1 MVVRVLRVHPRSFGL
16 GLPILVCGD
25 NHPTP
30 GRWLTVAYSYGVFQ
44 EWYLSSPDSPFR
56 GASESAINAIGTITL
71 GIQYMEG
78 LGIMFFTQRY
88 PHWTKPMMIT
98 SLIVCVGTMIL
109 SSFATQVW
117 HLITL
122 QGVVYGIAG
131 GALYMPVVRWVS
143 PIVSGSICAF

>member
-1 MVVRVLRVHPRSFGL
+1 MWRSFPVEKQRSDGH
-16 GLPILVCGD
+16 G
-25 NHPTP
+25 
-30 GRWLTVAYSYGVFQ
+30 SYGVFQ
-44 EWYLSSPDSPFR
+44 EYYLSSPNSPFR

-88 PHWTKPMMIT
+88 PQWTKPMMIAGLVT
-98 SLIVCVGTMIL
+98 CVGALIL

-117 HLITL
+117 HLIAL

-131 GALYMPVVRWVS
+131 GALYMPIVSWVS
-143 PIVSGSICAF
+143 TNDTFADPSQANTSGS